1 MYGSYGSGS
10 TTLRRTFR
18 YLKIWWQDIKR
29 ALFECQSPE
38 ESECGSPKKKKR
50 DPRRI
55 LSTSAPPSIS
65 GNNLLGKHPFSKV
78 KSSIFQEPWVHIS
91 TVISSVNIP
100 AFGD

>member
-1 MYGSYGSGS
+1 
-10 TTLRRTFR
+10 L
-18 YLKIWWQDIKR
+18 QDIKR

-65 GNNLLGKHPFSKV
+65 GNNLLGKHPSLELKTCSGFRVSTI
-78 KSSIFQEPWVHIS
+78 KSSIFRQLGALLKWGSEEWRGQKGKTNTYI
-91 TVISSVNIP
+91 
-100 AFGD
+100 

>member
-1 MYGSYGSGS
+1 LLFFFCNIGNE
-10 TTLRRTFR
+10 LRITGF
-18 YLKIWWQDIKR
+18 YILKILWQDIKR

-65 GNNLLGKHPFSKV
+65 GNNLLGKHPSPGIKMY
-78 KSSIFQEPWVHIS
+78 
-91 TVISSVNIP
+91 
-100 AFGD
+100 